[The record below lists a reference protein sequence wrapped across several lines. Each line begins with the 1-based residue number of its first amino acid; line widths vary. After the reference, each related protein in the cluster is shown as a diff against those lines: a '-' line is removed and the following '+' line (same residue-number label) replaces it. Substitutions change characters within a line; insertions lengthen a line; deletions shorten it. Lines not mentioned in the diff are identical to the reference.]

1 MPPLKPVA
9 TFWGFPRKMFIDED
23 VRGICMFILG
33 KIVDEDDPDTFRGTI
48 FFSVHPTHFGHN
60 L

>member
-1 MPPLKPVA
+1 
-9 TFWGFPRKMFIDED
+9 
-23 VRGICMFILG
+23 MFILG